1 MQNMENNNYKVL
13 AQKYRPKNLQEL
25 IGQDVLATTLTNAI
39 KTNRIAN
46 AYIFT
51 GIRGVGKTSTA
62 RIFAKSLNCIGVSG
76 TETSPQITP
85 CEKCEHCLAISE
97 DRDIDVI
104 EMDAASRTGVDDI
117 REIIDGVQYKPTS
130 ARYKIY
136 IIDEVHMLSKSA
148 FNALLKTLE
157 EPPAYSKF
165 IFATTEI
172 RKVPA
177 TILSR
182 CQRFDLSRV
191 DIATLSS
198 HFKRI
203 CEIENVKIDDASIK
217 LIAKTADGSVRDG
230 ISLLDQVISN
240 KTENIVYEN
249 VSKILGITSKSV
261 ILELYEN
268 LVNGTIDKVIN
279 IIDKQYKFGC
289 DPVLILTDL
298 LEITHFITRTKIT
311 PEFFETLPLI
321 PEEQIK
327 IKQLAEKL
335 NIAYLSRIWQ
345 LLLKGFEEIKKAPN
359 ILSEIEML
367 LIRISYIGGQ
377 PTPDEILKQISTSS
391 SGEIQKKNNN

>member
-1 MQNMENNNYKVL
+1 M
-13 AQKYRPKNLQEL
+13 
-25 IGQDVLATTLTNAI
+25 
-39 KTNRIAN
+39 
-46 AYIFT
+46 
-51 GIRGVGKTSTA
+51 
-62 RIFAKSLNCIGVSG
+62 
-76 TETSPQITP
+76 
-85 CEKCEHCLAISE
+85 
-97 DRDIDVI
+97 
-104 EMDAASRTGVDDI
+104 
-117 REIIDGVQYKPTS
+117 
-130 ARYKIY
+130 
-136 IIDEVHMLSKSA
+136 
-148 FNALLKTLE
+148 
-157 EPPAYSKF
+157 
-165 IFATTEI
+165 
-172 RKVPA
+172 
-177 TILSR
+177 
-182 CQRFDLSRV
+182 
-191 DIATLSS
+191 
-198 HFKRI
+198 
-203 CEIENVKIDDASIK
+203 KIDDASIK

-240 KTENIVYEN
+240 RAENIVYEN

-268 LVNGTIDKVIN
+268 LVNGTIDKAIN

-321 PEEQIK
+321 PEEQEK